1 MLVINVNDFVMK
13 FKFDNKYGCKEFVVD
28 VICCVIDVM
37 MVGKVVVVV
46 GYGDVGKGIVVF
58 FCGVGCWVIV
68 SEIDLICVLQV
79 VMDGFEVKCMEN
91 VILCVDIIV
100 MVIGNKDII
109 SEKYFKMMKDKAI
122 VCNIGYFDNEI
133 DVVYFNCEYGYIKI
147 EIKL

>member
-1 MLVINVNDFVMK
+1 
-13 FKFDNKYGCKEFVVD
+13 
-28 VICCVIDVM
+28 
-37 MVGKVVVVV
+37 
-46 GYGDVGKGIVVF
+46 
-58 FCGVGCWVIV
+58 
-68 SEIDLICVLQV
+68 
-79 VMDGFEVKCMEN
+79 MDGFEVKCMEN